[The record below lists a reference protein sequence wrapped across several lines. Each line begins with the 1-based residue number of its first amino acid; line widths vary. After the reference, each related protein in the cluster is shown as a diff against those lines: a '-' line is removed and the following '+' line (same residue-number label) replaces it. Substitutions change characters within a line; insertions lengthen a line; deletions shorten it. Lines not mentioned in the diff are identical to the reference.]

1 MAGTIEI
8 AESPVTHDS
17 KIEYAYWTQAAA
29 DCVLLRWRCDY
40 CANFWLCAF
49 HADIRVFVSFYDLWI
64 RNPVQ
69 IHPSPCT
76 AI

>member
-1 MAGTIEI
+1 VIIQIAMEGKQILFHIMAGTIEI

-40 CANFWLCAF
+40 CANF
-49 HADIRVFVSFYDLWI
+49 
-64 RNPVQ
+64 
-69 IHPSPCT
+69 
-76 AI
+76 